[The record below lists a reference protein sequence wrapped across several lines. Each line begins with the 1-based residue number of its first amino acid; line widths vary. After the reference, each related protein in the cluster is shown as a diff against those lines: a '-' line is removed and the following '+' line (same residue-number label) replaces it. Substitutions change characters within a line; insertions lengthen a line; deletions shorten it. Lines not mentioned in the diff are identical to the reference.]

1 MLQHLFT
8 THNFND
14 DDSGGG
20 DCGGSA
26 ATTSEMAVIGLE
38 FYSVLFKVNES

>member
-1 MLQHLFT
+1 MFT
-8 THNFND
+8 THNFSD

-20 DCGGSA
+20 DYGGGGGSA

>member
-14 DDSGGG
+14 NGGG

-26 ATTSEMAVIGLE
+26 ATTSEMAVIVLE